1 MEALGVAGAAAG
13 AFKVGRPKGLEL
25 REGEILPPEAEPTPT
40 QGLPRPPPTIE
51 GEINSNYVQNIG
63 TGKSNIP
70 TAEQLSNVIS
80 EIRDRDRKHLGLSEV
95 TYKRL
100 EQLNREIDR
109 GSDEAITEK
118 NALLSKIP
126 QDLPDLDLPDEGQ
139 LRQLRTEYESL
150 DRQEGET
157 AEEHADGMSRV
168 LKRYISDFT
177 SNDPFA
183 RAVFRKAFDVAQSQ
197 GINTQELGNQGIDRF
212 LSELSPSDQEFM
224 RVEFAKFTQPKIEA
238 ASAKAAG
245 PTDMSRRSFL
255 QGAAALAASTAV
267 PKVAGKAL
275 AKSRLVDPQTPYAI
289 ARQTLYGLHEN
300 VGQAADHLLDLA
312 GDAFK
317 EHGADSLVGRVNT
330 LASELIRSGQVT
342 SSGINVEAMA
352 NAIRQQISTTRPFLE
367 AGERPPPGVSDAVDE
382 IEAQHTELASKATDE
397 VIAARDKTALAER
410 SPEKL
415 EEFTQALPKGSTR
428 IAVDAFTKVPP
439 EKFDWIPNLSQRLAS
454 GATSISV
461 PTNTYI
467 ARIEKEIHDEI
478 KEFVSHGEDLSP
490 TEVKELKENKLPSQ
504 GGDTLQTIRDGAGF
518 NPRMEIIP
526 PAKPGEFDQVPWTA
540 AEGNPWGMSD
550 EDYAVWRT
558 QPENAEA
565 VAQWEKDNKTIEGDK
580 APPPIEPPS
589 PEGGEPTPSS
599 PKRIFSKAK
608 AFGRTEREYTAYE
621 KLIAQRD
628 VEDVEWRLRRAQAQA
643 ERENSKAWKDE
654 ASAIRSEV
662 RDEISSRPEIAAY
675 RFFQDGVAFGNK
687 LARRPKINEQ
697 SLTEAQRASFPKQ
710 FIAPRGRGY
719 DPDAVANLFGFSDG
733 DTLIAAVSAL
743 EREATAGRGDIVDRL
758 VDAEVNRRVDAKL
771 GETAKEKLDEAYDHA
786 LSATQLEMIHERM
799 LQLGTQVGTSISIPP
814 MATKLGA
821 LNLLHQELFGGISS
835 RRFLNDAGRFGRRVE
850 KALLEGDPM
859 EAFKSAQA
867 QYIATEMAK
876 EARQVEK
883 EKNVFDRLEKRYR
896 QREVSGRDPEYTNW
910 VHDILYK
917 IGEGKRNPADIKTEI
932 DASAHS
938 TFQSFLDSKAA
949 MGREIYVAEHLLGP
963 AFGKNLEDMR
973 VLEARQT
980 FATLRSLDKVSRDEN
995 RFEIEGQKR
1004 DRKALL
1010 DEMVEKLESL
1020 GPATVV
1026 ERQSGRWDK
1035 VRSAGRTYLAY
1046 TLQMESLL
1054 NRWDRG
1060 NAFGVF
1066 NQWIGRPLIEA
1077 ANSESVLQRQIAKA
1091 YRDLP
1096 NQLTRGELNKSVPNT
1111 LFRDPG
1117 DAWQS
1122 EGKYDFSNAEPIP
1135 FTRKHLRAVMLN
1147 AGNPS
1152 NLKKLADGYQIK
1164 PEQVLDWL
1172 NTYAT
1177 KKDWD
1182 WAQAHGDMFK
1192 TLKDMSDTMYR
1203 NLSGVAPESI
1213 EVSGIQTPHGD
1224 YRGWYHPLIYDPIWR
1239 GERMAPAK
1247 PKDLFEPEYFRAN
1260 TPASYTK
1267 ARTGYVAPLDLSLDQ
1282 VPSRLTQE
1290 IHDISFH
1297 EPVVQASK
1305 LLYDSR
1311 FLNAVTK
1318 YYGKTFSDMFVP
1330 WLKDIANAKNYT
1342 GANQAAAAQWIT
1354 WFRSNMIGTF
1364 VGLNPGTIEK
1374 HTTTALA
1381 NSINEVGGVAFRDA
1395 AASLFN
1401 DNGRG
1406 ETNWAFAMRTFDELQ
1421 RRHQNFM
1428 ETVSGAQETALGEAG
1443 LRETMLQFGTKPVAF
1458 FDLLSAVPT
1467 ALAAYKTTLDE
1478 GRSLG
1483 DAVYAGNRAVRRA
1496 HGSTAITSRSA
1507 IQREYP
1513 SVAILYNFMSRMG
1526 QYQFEHAW
1534 QARDMLTGQAEGK
1547 KAEYS
1552 KNIMI
1557 GLFTSVFFVGLVDTL
1572 VSDVDEKDTWESIA
1586 GKSLATG
1593 VAAPWIGA
1601 REVMHAITHKSDP
1614 MLGAGSS
1621 ELKLVTDAFRDVGRK
1636 DLGLSKDRLGK
1647 TVKHFNNAIG
1657 LATGLT
1663 NAEVGNLA
1671 EYIIDLNSG
1680 KAKPRDAGDWWRG
1693 LRRGRIDK
1701 STSEENVLKLIE
1713 GGKR

>member
-1 MEALGVAGAAAG
+1 VGASDALRQAGIPGIKYLDKGSRASGGGTHNYVVFDDSLIDITHKDGKPVDQTLRAKILERG
-13 AFKVGRPKGLEL
+13 RSGRPIR
-25 REGEILPPEAEPTPT
+25 REPLP
-40 QGLPRPPPTIE
+40 
-51 GEINSNYVQNIG
+51 IG
-63 TGKSNIP
+63 T
-70 TAEQLSNVIS
+70 E
-80 EIRDRDRKHLGLSEV
+80 
-95 TYKRL
+95 
-100 EQLNREIDR
+100 
-109 GSDEAITEK
+109 EAI
-118 NALLSKIP
+118 
-126 QDLPDLDLPDEGQ
+126 
-139 LRQLRTEYESL
+139 
-150 DRQEGET
+150 
-157 AEEHADGMSRV
+157 
-168 LKRYISDFT
+168 
-177 SNDPFA
+177 
-183 RAVFRKAFDVAQSQ
+183 
-197 GINTQELGNQGIDRF
+197 
-212 LSELSPSDQEFM
+212 
-224 RVEFAKFTQPKIEA
+224 
-238 ASAKAAG
+238 
-245 PTDMSRRSFL
+245 
-255 QGAAALAASTAV
+255 
-267 PKVAGKAL
+267 
-275 AKSRLVDPQTPYAI
+275 
-289 ARQTLYGLHEN
+289 
-300 VGQAADHLLDLA
+300 
-312 GDAFK
+312 
-317 EHGADSLVGRVNT
+317 
-330 LASELIRSGQVT
+330 
-342 SSGINVEAMA
+342 
-352 NAIRQQISTTRPFLE
+352 LE
-367 AGERPPPGVSDAVDE
+367 AG
-382 IEAQHTELASKATDE
+382 
-397 VIAARDKTALAER
+397 
-410 SPEKL
+410 
-415 EEFTQALPKGSTR
+415 
-428 IAVDAFTKVPP
+428 
-439 EKFDWIPNLSQRLAS
+439 
-454 GATSISV
+454 
-461 PTNTYI
+461 
-467 ARIEKEIHDEI
+467 
-478 KEFVSHGEDLSP
+478 
-490 TEVKELKENKLPSQ
+490 
-504 GGDTLQTIRDGAGF
+504 
-518 NPRMEIIP
+518 
-526 PAKPGEFDQVPWTA
+526 AKKA
-540 AEGNPWGMSD
+540 AEGATGPPPLFTQGMVFK
-550 EDYAVWRT
+550 EPIFTEGKAIGRT
-558 QPENAEA
+558 Q
-565 VAQWEKDNKTIEGDK
+565 
-580 APPPIEPPS
+580 
-589 PEGGEPTPSS
+589 
-599 PKRIFSKAK
+599 
-608 AFGRTEREYTAYE
+608 REMSQYE

-628 VEDVEWRLRRAQAQA
+628 AEDVEWRLRRAQAQA

-758 VDAEVNRRVDAKL
+758 TDAEVNRRVDAKL
-771 GETAKEKLDEAYDHA
+771 GETAKERLDEAYDHA

-821 LNLLHQELFGGISS
+821 LNLLHQELFGGMSS
-835 RRFLNDAGRFGRRVE
+835 RRFLNDSGRFGRRVE
-850 KALLEGDPM
+850 KALLDGDPM

-867 QYIATEMAK
+867 QYIAAEMAK

-883 EKNVFDRLEKRYR
+883 ETNVFDRLEKRYR

-949 MGREIYVAEHLLGP
+949 MGREIYVAEHLLDP
-963 AFGKNLEDMR
+963 TFGKNLEDMN

-980 FATLRSLDKVSRDEN
+980 MATLRSLDKVSRDEN

-1020 GPATVV
+1020 GVATVV
-1026 ERQSGRWDK
+1026 ENQPGRWNK

-1091 YRDLP
+1091 YRALP
-1096 NQLTRGELNKSVPNT
+1096 NQLTREELNKSIPNT

-1172 NTYAT
+1172 NTYA
-1177 KKDWD
+1177 KKEDWD

-1203 NLSGVAPESI
+1203 NLSGVAPKSI

-1224 YRGWYHPLIYDPIWR
+1224 YKGWYHPLIYDPIWR

-1267 ARTGYVAPLDLSLDQ
+1267 ARTGYIAPLDLSLDQ

-1318 YYGKTFSDMFVP
+1318 YYGRTFSDMFQP

-1381 NSINEVGGVAFRDA
+1381 NSINEVGGTAFRDA
-1395 AASLFN
+1395 AASLYN

-1406 ETNWAFAMRTFDELQ
+1406 ETNWAFAMRTFNELQ

-1467 ALAAYKTTLDE
+1467 ALAAYKATLDE

-1483 DAVYAGNRAVRRA
+1483 DAVYAGNRAVRRP
-1496 HGSTAITSRSA
+1496 HGSTAITSRTA
-1507 IQREYP
+1507 VQREYP
-1513 SVAILYNFMSRMG
+1513 SVAFLMNFMSRMG

-1586 GKSLATG
+1586 GKSIATG

-1621 ELKLVTDAFRDVGRK
+1621 ELKLVTDAFRDLERK

-1680 KAKPRDAGDWWRG
+1680 KAKPRNAGDWWRG

-1701 STSEENVLKLIE
+1701 PTSEENVLKLIE

>member
-1 MEALGVAGAAAG
+1 MPEDLAKNMKPLGGDGLAG
-13 AFKVGRPKGLEL
+13 E
-25 REGEILPPEAEPTPT
+25 PPEA
-40 QGLPRPPPTIE
+40 PPT
-51 GEINSNYVQNIG
+51 S
-63 TGKSNIP
+63 
-70 TAEQLSNVIS
+70 
-80 EIRDRDRKHLGLSEV
+80 
-95 TYKRL
+95 
-100 EQLNREIDR
+100 
-109 GSDEAITEK
+109 
-118 NALLSKIP
+118 
-126 QDLPDLDLPDEGQ
+126 
-139 LRQLRTEYESL
+139 
-150 DRQEGET
+150 
-157 AEEHADGMSRV
+157 
-168 LKRYISDFT
+168 
-177 SNDPFA
+177 
-183 RAVFRKAFDVAQSQ
+183 
-197 GINTQELGNQGIDRF
+197 
-212 LSELSPSDQEFM
+212 
-224 RVEFAKFTQPKIEA
+224 
-238 ASAKAAG
+238 
-245 PTDMSRRSFL
+245 
-255 QGAAALAASTAV
+255 
-267 PKVAGKAL
+267 
-275 AKSRLVDPQTPYAI
+275 
-289 ARQTLYGLHEN
+289 
-300 VGQAADHLLDLA
+300 
-312 GDAFK
+312 
-317 EHGADSLVGRVNT
+317 
-330 LASELIRSGQVT
+330 
-342 SSGINVEAMA
+342 
-352 NAIRQQISTTRPFLE
+352 
-367 AGERPPPGVSDAVDE
+367 
-382 IEAQHTELASKATDE
+382 
-397 VIAARDKTALAER
+397 
-410 SPEKL
+410 
-415 EEFTQALPKGSTR
+415 
-428 IAVDAFTKVPP
+428 
-439 EKFDWIPNLSQRLAS
+439 
-454 GATSISV
+454 
-461 PTNTYI
+461 
-467 ARIEKEIHDEI
+467 
-478 KEFVSHGEDLSP
+478 
-490 TEVKELKENKLPSQ
+490 
-504 GGDTLQTIRDGAGF
+504 
-518 NPRMEIIP
+518 
-526 PAKPGEFDQVPWTA
+526 
-540 AEGNPWGMSD
+540 
-550 EDYAVWRT
+550 
-558 QPENAEA
+558 
-565 VAQWEKDNKTIEGDK
+565 
-580 APPPIEPPS
+580 
-589 PEGGEPTPSS
+589 GEPTPSS
-599 PKRIFSKAK
+599 EPSTKRIFSKAK

-628 VEDVEWRLRRAQAQA
+628 AEDVEWRLRRAQAQA

-697 SLTEAQRASFPKQ
+697 SLTEAQRAAFPKQ

-733 DTLIAAVSAL
+733 DTLVAAVSAL

-771 GETAKEKLDEAYDHA
+771 GETAKERLEEAYDHA

-821 LNLLHQELFGGISS
+821 LNLLHQELFGGMSS
-835 RRFLNDAGRFGRRVE
+835 RRFLNDSGRFGRRVE
-850 KALLEGDPM
+850 KALLDGDPM

-867 QYIATEMAK
+867 QYIAAEMAK

-883 EKNVFDRLEKRYR
+883 ETNVFDRLEKRYR

-910 VHDILYK
+910 IHDILYK
-917 IGEGKRNPADIKTEI
+917 IGEGRRDPADIKTEI
-932 DASAHS
+932 AASAHS

-949 MGREIYVAEHLLGP
+949 MGREIYVAEHLLDP
-963 AFGKNLEDMR
+963 AFGKNLEDMN

-980 FATLRSLDKVSRDEN
+980 MATLRSLDKVSRDEN

-1020 GPATVV
+1020 GVATVV
-1026 ERQSGRWDK
+1026 ENQPGRWNK

-1091 YRDLP
+1091 YKDLP
-1096 NQLTRGELNKSVPNT
+1096 GQLTREELNKSVPNT

-1122 EGKYDFSNAEPIP
+1122 EGRYDFSNAEPIP

-1172 NTYAT
+1172 NTYA
-1177 KKDWD
+1177 KKEDWD

-1192 TLKDMSDTMYR
+1192 TLKDMSDKMYR

-1381 NSINEVGGVAFRDA
+1381 NSINEVGGAAFRDA
-1395 AASLFN
+1395 AASLYN

-1467 ALAAYKTTLDE
+1467 ALAAYKATLDE

-1483 DAVYAGNRAVRRA
+1483 DAVYAGNRAVRRP
-1496 HGSTAITSRSA
+1496 HGSTAITSRTA
-1507 IQREYP
+1507 VQREYP
-1513 SVAILYNFMSRMG
+1513 SVAFLMNFMSRMG

-1586 GKSLATG
+1586 GKSLVTG

-1601 REVMHAITHKSDP
+1601 REAMHAITHKSDP

-1621 ELKLVTDAFRDVGRK
+1621 ELKLVTDAFRDLDRK

-1680 KAKPRDAGDWWRG
+1680 KAKPRNAGDWWRG

-1701 STSEENVLKLIE
+1701 PTSEENVLKLIE